1 MANSEPDN
9 PARPPPGLRLC
20 ALADLADPG
29 TRGFRFREG
38 SRLFAGFVVR
48 EAGTV
53 RGFVDSCP
61 HAGWPLA
68 ALDDRYLTRDAR
80 HILCSGH
87 GALFRLDGRCVAGPC
102 VDDRLTEWPVTLS
115 DGQVFTA

>member
-1 MANSEPDN
+1 M
-9 PARPPPGLRLC
+9 RLC

-29 TRGFRFREG
+29 TRGFRFRAG
-38 SRLFAGFVVR
+38 QRLFAGFVVR
-48 EAGTV
+48 EGGQV

-68 ALDDRYLTRDAR
+68 ALDDRYLTRDGR

-87 GALFRLDGRCVAGPC
+87 GALFRLTGECIAGPC
-102 VDDRLTEWPVTLS
+102 VGLSLTKWPVTVT
-115 DGQVFTA
+115 GGEVFTA